1 MSSEPGL
8 VGGAAVEEAPRGRG
22 FADMTRRLLEMAF
35 NHGDFSGVREMTA
48 PDAVTHDPSLPRQLQ
63 EMRGPE
69 PFVQQVS
76 KYRAAFPDLRF
87 SVDDIIVE
95 GDRVAVRWSAEGTH
109 RGELQGLAPT
119 GVRASSTGIS
129 INRWDNGKVVESWV
143 AWDNLGLARQLG
155 AAPPE
160 GSLAE
165 RLATMAQ
172 RMMVKWRRGRS
183 GG

>member
-8 VGGAAVEEAPRGRG
+8 VGGAALDEPSRGRG
-22 FADMTRRLLEMAF
+22 FADMTRHGLEMAF
-35 NHGDFSGVREMTA
+35 NQGDFSGVREMTA
-48 PDAVTHDPSLPRQLQ
+48 PDAVTHDPSLPQQLQ
-63 EMRGPE
+63 GMRGPE

-87 SVDDIIVE
+87 RVEDTIAE
-95 GDRVAVRWSAEGTH
+95 GDKVAVRWSAEGTH

-119 GVRASSTGIS
+119 GVSASTTGIS
-129 INRWDNGKVVESWV
+129 INRWHDGKVVESWV

-172 RMMVKWRRGRS
+172 RMMAKRRRGRS
-183 GG
+183 RV

>member
-8 VGGAAVEEAPRGRG
+8 SGGVTVDEAPRGRQ
-22 FADMTRRLLEMAF
+22 FAELTRRGLEIAF
-35 NHGDFSGVREMTA
+35 NQGDFSGVREMTA
-48 PDAVTHDPSLPRQLQ
+48 PDAMTHDPSMPQHLQ

-76 KYRAAFPDLRF
+76 KYRVAFPDLRF

-119 GVRASSTGIS
+119 GVRASTTGIS
-129 INRWDNGKVVESWV
+129 INRWEGGKVVESWV

-160 GSLAE
+160 GSIAE

-172 RMMVKWRRGRS
+172 HLVAKRMLGRS